1 MKSMRSGW
9 LRNAFALAV
18 LLNCQ
23 RGAMATTP
31 DGQLKT
37 TGQQLKTINIVPDF
51 LRFWDETRSDDE
63 ASCVR
68 RFRQTV
74 VAPHP
79 QLFKGNVVP
88 LFNLSR
94 TADQDRGI
102 AEYLKKVAPFVP
114 AIRVLNLRL
123 AQDLTAYDQEFLN
136 VWPDFSADEPVYFT
150 ISMGT
155 FDGAVRNVN
164 GSNALLFGVDLIA
177 RLYGSTA
184 NLSVLFD
191 HELFH
196 VYHRQVAPSLFEG
209 DEIWK
214 SLWIEGLAEYVSWRM
229 NPASTEDDVLLSTE
243 LRSKGIPLLPCLSAS
258 INRVLNSTD
267 GSDYARYF
275 LSGQAGADPP
285 RAGYLVG
292 FEVVSR
298 MGERRSLAKLSR
310 LSGEGLR
317 QEIVG
322 TLGEL
327 AGTAICT
334 K

>member
-164 GSNALLFGVDLIA
+164 GSNVFP
-177 RLYGSTA
+177 
-184 NLSVLFD
+184 
-191 HELFH
+191 
-196 VYHRQVAPSLFEG
+196 RQ
-209 DEIWK
+209 
-214 SLWIEGLAEYVSWRM
+214 
-229 NPASTEDDVLLSTE
+229 
-243 LRSKGIPLLPCLSAS
+243 
-258 INRVLNSTD
+258 
-267 GSDYARYF
+267 
-275 LSGQAGADPP
+275 
-285 RAGYLVG
+285 
-292 FEVVSR
+292 
-298 MGERRSLAKLSR
+298 
-310 LSGEGLR
+310 
-317 QEIVG
+317 
-322 TLGEL
+322 
-327 AGTAICT
+327 
-334 K
+334 